1 MVYQKI
7 SFKNRGIVVKMPMMV
22 NGFRTI
28 TIDCAYCGTNFST
41 DDYSSE
47 SVDCPACGTIILMR
61 TYRRKKDEYK

>member
-1 MVYQKI
+1 
-7 SFKNRGIVVKMPMMV
+7 VVKMPMMV